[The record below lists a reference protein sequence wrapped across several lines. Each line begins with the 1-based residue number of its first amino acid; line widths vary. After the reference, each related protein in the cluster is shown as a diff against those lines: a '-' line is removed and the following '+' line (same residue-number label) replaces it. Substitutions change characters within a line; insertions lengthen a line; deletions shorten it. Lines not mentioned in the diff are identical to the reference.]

1 MPAPYVTKGT
11 DSKRAVVVLWCPRA
25 GSKFGDMSYEQISI
39 RRTCEAIQIPNG
51 NTVTIEEGTMAIIT
65 QALGD
70 TYTVQVPAMGGLFRI
85 NDRDADALGKE
96 PRRVETAAEASADG
110 RVSEGA
116 VWEALK
122 NVYDP
127 EIPVNIVDLGL
138 VYDLSLGEAPAG
150 GSTVDVQMTLTAQGC
165 GMGPSIA
172 MDAQRRI
179 EALPGVAEAHVQVV
193 WDPPWNPNMIS
204 PEGKAKLG
212 MA

>member
-1 MPAPYVTKGT
+1 
-11 DSKRAVVVLWCPRA
+11 
-25 GSKFGDMSYEQISI
+25 MSYEQIKI
-39 RRTCEAIQIPNG
+39 RRTCEAIQIPHG
-51 NTVTIEEGTMAIIT
+51 NTVTIEEGTLAIIT

-70 TYTVQVPAMGGLFRI
+70 TYTLQVPAMGGLFRI
-85 NDRDADALGKE
+85 QDRDADALGKE

-138 VYDLSLGEAPAG
+138 VYDLTIAEGTAG

-204 PEGKAKLG
+204 PEGKSRLG

>member
-1 MPAPYVTKGT
+1 
-11 DSKRAVVVLWCPRA
+11 
-25 GSKFGDMSYEQISI
+25 MSYDQITI
-39 RRTCEAIQIPNG
+39 TRTCEAVQIPHG
-51 NTVTIEEGTMAIIT
+51 DIVTIPEGTLAIIT

-70 TYTVQVPAMGGLFRI
+70 TYTLQVPSMGGLFRVA
-85 NDRDADALGKE
+85 DKDADALGKE
-96 PRRVETAAEASADG
+96 PRGISADAAAAANPDG
-110 RVSEGA
+110 SVNEAA
-116 VWEALK
+116 VWEQLR

-138 VYDLSLGEAPAG
+138 VYDLTISPLSSGDAKI
-150 GSTVDVQMTLTAQGC
+150 DVKMTLTAPGC

-179 EALPGVAEAHVQVV
+179 ESLPGVIEADVAVV

>member
-1 MPAPYVTKGT
+1 
-11 DSKRAVVVLWCPRA
+11 
-25 GSKFGDMSYEQISI
+25 MSYEQIVVS
-39 RRTCEAIQIPNG
+39 RECEAIQIPNG
-51 NTVTIEEGTMAIIT
+51 NTVTIPQGTMAIIT

-70 TYTVQVPAMGGLFRI
+70 TYTLQVPEMGGLFRVA
-85 NDRDADALGKE
+85 DKDADAIGKT
-96 PRRVETAAEASADG
+96 PRFTRPEADPIAASGSVTE
-110 RVSEGA
+110 EA
-116 VWEALK
+116 VWEQLR

-138 VYDLSLGEAPAG
+138 VYDMQIAALTTG
-150 GSTVDVQMTLTAQGC
+150 GSSVDVKMTLTAQGC

-179 EALPGVAEAHVQVV
+179 ETLPGVDEAHVQVV

-204 PEGKAKLG
+204 PEGRAKLG

>member
-1 MPAPYVTKGT
+1 
-11 DSKRAVVVLWCPRA
+11 
-25 GSKFGDMSYEQISI
+25 MSYEQIAI
-39 RRTCEAIQIPNG
+39 RRTVEAIQIPHG
-51 NTVTIEEGTMAIIT
+51 NTVTIEEGTLAIIT

-70 TYTVQVPAMGGLFRI
+70 TYTLQVPAMGGLFRVA
-85 NDRDADALGKE
+85 DRDADALGKE
-96 PRRVETAAEASADG
+96 PRRVESAAEASADG

-116 VWEALK
+116 VWDALK

-138 VYDLSLGEAPAG
+138 VYDLAIKDADVG
-150 GSTVDVQMTLTAQGC
+150 GSTVDVSMTLTAQGC

-204 PEGKAKLG
+204 PEGKARLG

>member
-1 MPAPYVTKGT
+1 
-11 DSKRAVVVLWCPRA
+11 
-25 GSKFGDMSYEQISI
+25 MSYEQITI
-39 RRTCEAIQIPNG
+39 RRTCEAIQIPHG
-51 NTVTIEEGTMAIIT
+51 NVVTIEEGTMAIIT

-70 TYTVQVPAMGGLFRI
+70 TYTLQVPAMGGLFRV

-96 PRRVETAAEASADG
+96 PRRVESAAEAAADG
-110 RVSEGA
+110 KVSEAA
-116 VWEALK
+116 VWDALK

-138 VYDLSLGEAPAG
+138 VYDLAIADAPAG
-150 GSTVDVQMTLTAQGC
+150 GSQVDVQMTLTAQGC

-204 PEGKAKLG
+204 PEGKEKLG

>member
-1 MPAPYVTKGT
+1 
-11 DSKRAVVVLWCPRA
+11 
-25 GSKFGDMSYEQISI
+25 MSYEQITI
-39 RRTCEAIQIPNG
+39 RRTCEAIQIPSG
-51 NTVTIEEGTMAIIT
+51 HTVTIEEGTLAIIT

-70 TYTVQVPAMGGLFRI
+70 TYTLQVPVMGGLFRVA
-85 NDRDADALGKE
+85 DRDADALGKE
-96 PRRVETAAEASADG
+96 PRGVQSAVAVGADG
-110 RVSEGA
+110 RVSESA
-116 VWEALK
+116 VWDALK

-138 VYDLSLGEAPAG
+138 VYDLTISDATAG
-150 GSTVDVQMTLTAQGC
+150 GSSVDVQMTLTAQGC

-179 EALPGVAEAHVQVV
+179 EALVGVAEAHVQVV

>member
-1 MPAPYVTKGT
+1 
-11 DSKRAVVVLWCPRA
+11 
-25 GSKFGDMSYEQISI
+25 MSYEQITVS
-39 RRTCEAIQIPNG
+39 RECEAVQIPHG
-51 NTVTIEEGTMAIIT
+51 SVVTIPEGTLAIIT

-70 TYTVQVPAMGGLFRI
+70 TYTLQVPSMGGLFRVA
-85 NDRDADALGKE
+85 DKDADALGKE
-96 PRRVETAAEASADG
+96 PRFTGAAAGAVAAEGSL
-110 RVSEGA
+110 SEAA
-116 VWEALK
+116 VWEQLR

-138 VYDLSLGEAPAG
+138 VYDLAIESLAAG
-150 GSTVDVQMTLTAQGC
+150 GSKVDVKMTLTAQGC

-179 EALPGVAEAHVQVV
+179 ESLPGVAEACVDVV